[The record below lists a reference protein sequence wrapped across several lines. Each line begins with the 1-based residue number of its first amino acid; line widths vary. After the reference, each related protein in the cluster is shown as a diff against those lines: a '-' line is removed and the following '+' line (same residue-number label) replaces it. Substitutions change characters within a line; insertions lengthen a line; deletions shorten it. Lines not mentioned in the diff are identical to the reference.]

1 MIIKS
6 VSFLEIGKIF
16 CKRIPCFLLEGREY
30 ACLQGLL
37 PAAFRK
43 KTQGLKGGSTPEKQ
57 GWDRLWGFLSFMA
70 CKAFSGIY
78 REDYYR
84 IALNFSKR
92 LSDVLYRQ
100 KTDCGKN
107 MRETRL

>member
-1 MIIKS
+1 
-6 VSFLEIGKIF
+6 LAKIF
-16 CKRIPCFLLEGREY
+16 ASVFPVF
-30 ACLQGLL
+30 
-37 PAAFRK
+37 FRK
-43 KTQGLKGGSTPEKQ
+43 AGNTLVCRGFCRLLSAKETQGLKGGSTPEKR
-57 GWDRLWGFLSFMA
+57 GRDRLWGFSSFMA